1 MVLQLKKDYQS
12 GIAVR
17 AAAHKLAVAIKAT
30 VEEIREA
37 VVAIDTKTAD
47 RITQSR
53 VRKIE
58 DASAAFTKLA
68 TNPKD
73 ESPSI
78 LQERLERQFLEI
90 QGLVIDQRIAI
101 KAEAERHP
109 RGAER
114 YDEILILL
122 TTLKDLDISEVV
134 NIRFDAKSEAIANDA
149 LIVGTINGLAELTRI
164 HEMKNDYLKHL
175 GSKFVQAKIAK
186 KDLYTYLS
194 LNDAQTIQYFKESV
208 CRGQLSEFLV
218 EHTKPLLDKV
228 FEPSTELTT
237 LKDVRIPELIAKYI
251 TTRAQVTYFDGLVDT
266 ALEAKNEN

>member
-30 VEEIREA
+30 VGEIRET
-37 VVAIDTKTAD
+37 VVAIDTKTSD

-122 TTLKDLDISEVV
+122 TTLKDLDISEIV
-134 NIRFDAKSEAIANDA
+134 NIRFDAKSEAIANEA

-175 GSKFVQAKIAK
+175 GSKFVQDKIAK
-186 KDLYTYLS
+186 NIST

-266 ALEAKNEN
+266 ALEAKNEK

>member
-30 VEEIREA
+30 VGEIREA

-53 VRKIE
+53 VRKLE

-73 ESPSI
+73 ESSSI

-149 LIVGTINGLAELTRI
+149 LIVSTINGLAELTRI

-175 GSKFVQAKIAK
+175 GSKFVQDKIAK
-186 KDLYTYLS
+186 NIST

-266 ALEAKNEN
+266 ALEAKNEH

>member
-30 VEEIREA
+30 VGEIRET

-134 NIRFDAKSEAIANDA
+134 NIRFDAKSEAIANEA
-149 LIVGTINGLAELTRI
+149 LIVSTINGLAELTRI

-175 GSKFVQAKIAK
+175 GSKFVQDKIAK
-186 KDLYTYLS
+186 NIST

-266 ALEAKNEN
+266 ALEAKNEK

>member
-30 VEEIREA
+30 VGEIREA
-37 VVAIDTKTAD
+37 VVAIDTKTSD

-58 DASAAFTKLA
+58 DASTAFTKLA

-134 NIRFDAKSEAIANDA
+134 NIRFDAKSEAIANEA

-175 GSKFVQAKIAK
+175 GSKFVQDKIAK
-186 KDLYTYLS
+186 NIST
-194 LNDAQTIQYFKESV
+194 LNDAQTIQYFKESI

-228 FEPSTELTT
+228 FEPSIELTT

-266 ALEAKNEN
+266 ALEEKNEN

>member
-30 VEEIREA
+30 VSEIREA

-58 DASAAFTKLA
+58 DASAAFTGLA

-149 LIVGTINGLAELTRI
+149 LTVCTINGLAELTRI

-175 GSKFVQAKIAK
+175 GSKFVQDKIAK
-186 KDLYTYLS
+186 NLS
-194 LNDAQTIQYFKESV
+194 TLNDAQTIQYFKESV

-218 EHTKPLLDKV
+218 DYTKPLLDNV
-228 FEPSTELTT
+228 FEASTELTT
-237 LKDVRIPELIAKYI
+237 LKDVRIPELIGKYI

>member
-17 AAAHKLAVAIKAT
+17 AAAHKLAIAIKAT
-30 VEEIREA
+30 VGEIREA

-164 HEMKNDYLKHL
+164 HEMKNDYLKHI
-175 GSKFVQAKIAK
+175 GSKFVQDKIAK
-186 KDLYTYLS
+186 NISTLT
-194 LNDAQTIQYFKESV
+194 DAQTIQYFKESV

-218 EHTKPLLDKV
+218 EHMKPLLDTV
-228 FEPSTELTT
+228 FEPSTKLTT

>member
-17 AAAHKLAVAIKAT
+17 AAAHKLAVTIKAT
-30 VEEIREA
+30 VGEIREA
-37 VVAIDTKTAD
+37 VVALDTKTAD

-149 LIVGTINGLAELTRI
+149 LIVSTINGLAELTRI

-175 GSKFVQAKIAK
+175 GSKFVQDKIAK
-186 KDLYTYLS
+186 NIST

-251 TTRAQVTYFDGLVDT
+251 TARAQVTYFDGLVDT
-266 ALEAKNEN
+266 ALEAKSEN

>member
-17 AAAHKLAVAIKAT
+17 AAAHKLAIAIKAT
-30 VEEIREA
+30 VGEIREA

-73 ESPSI
+73 ESPFI

-164 HEMKNDYLKHL
+164 HEMKNDYLKHI
-175 GSKFVQAKIAK
+175 GSKFVQDKIAK
-186 KDLYTYLS
+186 NISTLT
-194 LNDAQTIQYFKESV
+194 DAQTIQYFKESV

-218 EHTKPLLDKV
+218 EHMKPLLDTV
-228 FEPSTELTT
+228 FEPSTKLTT

>member
-30 VEEIREA
+30 VGEIREA

-53 VRKIE
+53 VRKLE

-149 LIVGTINGLAELTRI
+149 LIVSTINGLAELTRI

-175 GSKFVQAKIAK
+175 GSKFVQDKIAK
-186 KDLYTYLS
+186 NIST

-266 ALEAKNEN
+266 ALEAKNEH

>member
-30 VEEIREA
+30 VGEIRET

-149 LIVGTINGLAELTRI
+149 LIVSTINGLAELTRI

-175 GSKFVQAKIAK
+175 GSKFVQDKIAK
-186 KDLYTYLS
+186 NIST

-237 LKDVRIPELIAKYI
+237 LKDVQIPELIAKYI

>member
-30 VEEIREA
+30 VGEIRET
-37 VVAIDTKTAD
+37 VVAIDTKTSD

-134 NIRFDAKSEAIANDA
+134 NIRFDAKSEAIANEA

-175 GSKFVQAKIAK
+175 GSKFVQDKIAK
-186 KDLYTYLS
+186 NIST

-266 ALEAKNEN
+266 ALEAKNEK